1 MERAAECCF
10 IFCRYLADDL
20 RNEKNRKGLS
30 GWMQRM
36 IDTVSKM
43 DMSAHPQV
51 TELIEW
57 RKAYDEL

>member
-1 MERAAECCF
+1 MICEAKRIGRIE
-10 IFCRYLADDL
+10 
-20 RNEKNRKGLS
+20 
-30 GWMQRM
+30 WMQRM

-57 RKAYDEL
+57 RKAYDES